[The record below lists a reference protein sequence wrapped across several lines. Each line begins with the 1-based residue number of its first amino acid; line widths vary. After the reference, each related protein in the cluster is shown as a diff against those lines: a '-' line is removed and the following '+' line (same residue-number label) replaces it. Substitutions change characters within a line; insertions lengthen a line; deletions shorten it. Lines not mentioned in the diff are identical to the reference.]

1 MIALGCQV
9 VEPLALNLN
18 IKMNRDDESI
28 VMDATRLFTKG
39 EVGGAP
45 ASSRVTASELF
56 GHYEEIIA
64 STHVTWDM
72 TYRLVSRLGAGGQ
85 GIVFLADRTGA
96 FDVSFP
102 LALKFYRP
110 DGYPDPESYRREM
123 SRMARVNVETARI
136 QQDHLVDVYNVVEYR
151 GILVLVSEWV
161 DGYDLRHLTTPKLLK
176 QVKKTVDADRWSY
189 INDVIIT
196 DAGFQSR
203 LMPGVAI
210 AIIRECLA
218 GLAALHRRGIIHAD
232 LKPANVMIKQTGN
245 CKIIDLG
252 SSFMRDELPIRPTW
266 TPRYAAVEVL
276 EGAQHTPLSDLASL
290 GYVLLELLT
299 GKYPFAGVGD
309 LAELISVKRNIW
321 QRIPDLLPK
330 DVARNSTLVHMIS
343 KMIAPNPAD
352 RFSSL
357 EEADLSPT
365 GASEIQRQLVKVNMT
380 TEVENEMRIL
390 LREFSQIS
398 PNDAEIGRLRTG

>member
-1 MIALGCQV
+1 MI
-9 VEPLALNLN
+9 
-18 IKMNRDDESI
+18 
-28 VMDATRLFTKG
+28 DATRLFT
-39 EVGGAP
+39 GGGFGGLSVP
-45 ASSRVTASELF
+45 SDNSSSELYNR
-56 GHYEEIIA
+56 YEEIVA
-64 STHVTWDM
+64 SSEVTWDM
-72 TYRLVSRLGAGGQ
+72 TYRLVARLGAGGQ
-85 GIVFLADRTGA
+85 GIVFLADRSGA

-110 DGYPDPESYRREM
+110 DGYPDPETYRREM

-136 QQDHLVDVYNVVEYR
+136 QQDHLVDVYNVVEHH

-161 DGYDLRHLTTPKLLK
+161 DGYDLRHLTAPKLLK
-176 QVKKTVDADRWSY
+176 MVKKTVDADRWSY

-218 GLAALHRRGIIHAD
+218 GLAALHRQGIIHAD
-232 LKPANVMIKQTGN
+232 LKPANVMVKQTGN
-245 CKIIDLG
+245 SKIIDLG
-252 SSFMRDELPIRPTW
+252 SSFMHDELPIRPTW

-309 LAELISVKRNIW
+309 LAELIHIKRDIW

-330 DVARNSTLVHMIS
+330 DVARNSTLVHMLS

-352 RFSSL
+352 RFQSL

-365 GASEIQRQLVKVNMT
+365 GASEIERQLVKVNMT

-390 LREFSQIS
+390 MQEFSQVS
-398 PNDAEIGRLRTG
+398 PSESEIYRLRTG

>member
-1 MIALGCQV
+1 MMI
-9 VEPLALNLN
+9 
-18 IKMNRDDESI
+18 
-28 VMDATRLFTKG
+28 DATRLFTG
-39 EVGGAP
+39 AEAVAEIPGNLNAADLTERYQDIVG
-45 ASSRVTASELF
+45 SKE
-56 GHYEEIIA
+56 
-64 STHVTWDM
+64 VTWEM
-72 TYRLVSRLGAGGQ
+72 TYRLISRLGAGGQ
-85 GIVFLADRTGA
+85 GIVFLADRSGA

-110 DGYPDPESYRREM
+110 DGYPDIATYKREM

-176 QVKKTVDADRWSY
+176 QIKKTVDADRWSY

-218 GLAALHRRGIIHAD
+218 GLAALHRQGIIHAD
-232 LKPANVMIKQTGN
+232 MKPANVMVKQTGN

-252 SSFMRDELPIRPTW
+252 SAFKHEELPARPTW
-266 TPRYAAVEVL
+266 TPRYAGVEVL

-299 GKYPFAGVGD
+299 GKYPFAGVAD
-309 LAELISVKRNIW
+309 VTELINVKKDIW
-321 QRIPDLLPK
+321 RRIPDLLPK
-330 DVARNSTLVHMIS
+330 DVARNSTLVQMLS

-352 RFSSL
+352 RFASL
-357 EEADLSPT
+357 EEADLSPF
-365 GASEIQRQLVKVNMT
+365 GAAEIERQLVKVNMT

-390 LREFSQIS
+390 MREFSQVS
-398 PNDAEIGRLRTG
+398 PTDVEIKRLRTG

>member
-1 MIALGCQV
+1 MMV
-9 VEPLALNLN
+9 
-18 IKMNRDDESI
+18 
-28 VMDATRLFTKG
+28 DATRLYLGAEYG
-39 EVGGAP
+39 ENPAP
-45 ASSRVTASELF
+45 SGESTFELYDRYQEIVASSDVS
-56 GHYEEIIA
+56 
-64 STHVTWDM
+64 WDM
-72 TYRLVSRLGAGGQ
+72 TYRLVTRLGAGGQ
-85 GIVFLADRTGA
+85 GIVFLADRSGA

-110 DGYPDPESYRREM
+110 DGYPDAETYRREM
-123 SRMARVNVETARI
+123 SRMARVNVATARI
-136 QQDHLVDVYNVVEYR
+136 QQDHLVDVYNVVEHK

-161 DGYDLRHLTTPKLLK
+161 DGYDLRHLTNPKLLR
-176 QVKKTVDADRWSY
+176 QVKKTVAADRWSY

-203 LMPGVAI
+203 IMPGVAI

-218 GLAALHRRGIIHAD
+218 GLAALHRQGVIHAD
-232 LKPANVMIKQTGN
+232 LKPANVMVKQTGN

-252 SSFMRDELPIRPTW
+252 SAFLQNELPIRPTW

-276 EGAQHTPLSDLASL
+276 EGAQHNPLSDLASL

-299 GKYPFAGVGD
+299 GKYPFAGVAD
-309 LAELISVKRNIW
+309 VSELISVKKDIW
-321 QRIPDLLPK
+321 RRIPELLPK

-343 KMIAPNPAD
+343 RMIAPNPAD
-352 RFSSL
+352 RFQSL

-365 GASEIQRQLVKVNMT
+365 GAAEIERQLVKVNMT

-390 LREFSQIS
+390 MREFSLAS
-398 PNDAEIGRLRTG
+398 PSEPAIHQLRTG

>member
-1 MIALGCQV
+1 MTIH
-9 VEPLALNLN
+9 
-18 IKMNRDDESI
+18 RDADSS
-28 VMDATRLFTKG
+28 MLDATRMFGTG
-39 EVGGAP
+39 NPPP
-45 ASSRVTASELF
+45 ALTVHEDAGDLYDRYQQIVSSSE
-56 GHYEEIIA
+56 
-64 STHVTWDM
+64 VTWDM

-85 GIVFLADRTGA
+85 GVVFLADRSGA
-96 FDVSFP
+96 FDVNFQ

-110 DGYPDPESYRREM
+110 DGYPDVQTYRREM
-123 SRMARVNVETARI
+123 ARMAKVNMATARI

-176 QVKKTVDADRWSY
+176 QIKRTVDNDRWAY

-203 LMPGVAI
+203 LKPGVAI
-210 AIIRECLA
+210 AIIRECLS
-218 GLAALHRRGIIHAD
+218 GLAALHRQGIIHAD
-232 LKPANVMIKQTGN
+232 LKPANVMVKQTGN

-252 SSFMRDELPIRPTW
+252 SAFMEDEYPLRPTW

-276 EGAQHTPLSDLASL
+276 EGARHTPLSDLASL
-290 GYVLLELLT
+290 GYVLLELLS
-299 GKYPFAGVGD
+299 GKYPFAGVADGQ
-309 LAELISVKRNIW
+309 ELISVKRDIW
-321 QRIPDLLPK
+321 NRIPDLLPK
-330 DVARNSTLVHMIS
+330 DVARNNTLVQLIS

-352 RFSSL
+352 RFTSL
-357 EEADLSPT
+357 EEADLSPY

-390 LREFSQIS
+390 MQEFAEGSS
-398 PNDAEIGRLRTG
+398 PEAKYNQLRTG